1 MTRVIFVIVI
11 SFNIFTAA
19 QTFELRID
27 EKTGKEIIV
36 GFYTRDIL
44 LLPEWEDEYFN
55 YDVDAIAADQIIP
68 LIENIEIKIVGAVW
82 CSDSRE
88 QIPRFYKILD
98 YLAFPEDDIELIF
111 VDRNKS
117 GLTDEVNGLGIDL
130 VPTFIFYK
138 NNEELGR
145 IIEAPY
151 ESLELD
157 MLSILNEPV
166 E

>member
-1 MTRVIFVIVI
+1 MKELIFFAVILLNVFSI
-11 SFNIFTAA
+11 A
-19 QTFELRID
+19 QTFEKRID
-27 EKTGKEIIV
+27 VKTGKEIVV
-36 GFYTRDIL
+36 GSYTRDIL

-68 LIENIEIKIVGAVW
+68 LVEDIKIKIVGGVW
-82 CSDSRE
+82 CDDSRE

-98 YLAFPEDDIELIF
+98 YLTFPEDNVELIL
-111 VDRNKS
+111 VDRNKV
-117 GLTDEVNGLGIDL
+117 GLAGEVDGLGIDF

-138 NNEELGR
+138 NNNELGR
-145 IIEAPY
+145 IIETPY

-157 MLSILNEPV
+157 MLSILNGMV